1 MAKSLTK
8 SKNRKYR
15 PYSGLTFSVSAVRR
29 RMRDG
34 KYTEKLEI
42 GAAIYMTAVLE
53 YLTGDVMCLAGD
65 AAKAKNKDR
74 ITPRDLQTAF
84 RNSDELSQV
93 LAAYR
98 LPDKRIGGM
107 KTFESEKM
115 QHLKSKIEDLEN
127 QNMKLAS
134 KHEALLTTVVKIC
147 QSCKHNKNNND

>member
-53 YLTGDVMCLAGD
+53 YLTGDVMSLAGY

-74 ITPRDLQTAF
+74 ITPKDLQTVF

-98 LPDKRIGGM
+98 FPDKRIGGI
-107 KTFESEKM
+107 KTSESEEI
-115 QHLKSKIEDLEN
+115 QHLKSRNEDLED
-127 QNMKLAS
+127 QNMKWAS
-134 KHEALLTTVVKIC
+134 KYEALLTTVVKIS
-147 QSCKHNKNNND
+147 QSCINNNNNN